1 MNIVIFLIFQTIQV
15 ELQQSRNDIQRKQA
29 LIEEAINEIDYY
41 EKTESHSI
49 LKLFDTLDKSVQTD
63 LDEIEDDYEEFPQVC
78 ILAWIIDEHNIL

>member
-1 MNIVIFLIFQTIQV
+1 MNIVFFLIFQTIQV

-78 ILAWIIDEHNIL
+78 ILA